1 MKIILYT
8 PISPCLCSLPSILGA
23 CVGIALLKIVNDLL
37 VSLDDGNISLL
48 TSLDLSAAF
57 DTIDHNILLSKFAL
71 LIMSLLSDPELKLT
85 FSVLPTNCLN
95 LPVVVCS
102 SVLISGVVG

>member
-1 MKIILYT
+1 M
-8 PISPCLCSLPSILGA
+8 
-23 CVGIALLKIVNDLL
+23 KIVNDLL

-48 TSLDLSAAF
+48 ASLDLSAAF
-57 DTIDHNILLSKFAL
+57 DTIDHNVLLSKSAF

-95 LPVVVCS
+95 LPVVMCVNQS
-102 SVLISGVVG
+102 LSAVLMDEWLFL